1 MPDAEHVLEDQYD
14 VVDEALDA
22 AAEGDGAAV
31 AEMVRALGEMRL
43 QVLYREARD
52 ELEDGETLA
61 DDAAARQ
68 STVTDHAGA
77 ANLGEEDAIEHLRGE
92 LAEMRS
98 EDREVLGLLAEEGT
112 DLVHLGEQ
120 MEIFASG

>member
-1 MPDAEHVLEDQYD
+1 MSDAERVLEDQYD
-14 VVDEALDA
+14 AVEEALDD
-22 AAEGDGAAV
+22 AAEGGAAAV
-31 AEMVRALGEMRL
+31 AELVRALGEMRV

-52 ELEDGETLA
+52 ALEEGDALA
-61 DDAAARQ
+61 DEALARQ
-68 STVTDHAGA
+68 TAVGEHAGA

-112 DLVHLGEQ
+112 DLVNLGEQ
-120 MEIFASG
+120 MEVFAS

>member
-14 VVDEALDA
+14 AVEEALDD
-22 AAEGDGAAV
+22 AAEGATASV
-31 AEMVRALGEMRL
+31 AEAVRALGEMRV
-43 QVLYREARD
+43 QVLYRAVRD
-52 ELEDGETLA
+52 ELEEGDALA
-61 DDAAARQ
+61 DEALTRQ
-68 STVTDHAGA
+68 SAVNDHAGA

-112 DLVHLGEQ
+112 DLVHLGEE
-120 MEIFASG
+120 MEVFGS